1 MTTTY
6 KGSLLP
12 ETAVTLIE
20 RELARFLAVAFQKR
34 LKGPGGAQST
44 PSIDVLRTFP
54 RKIIFDNALR
64 FVDSVGKTY
73 RFDSY
78 DGRADEGLLVVAPND
93 STGLGRWLQEGADQE
108 QRGSPHDGVRE
119 AAKRLD
125 KYALQRSGFAEMVRI
140 WEGEYDEEAIAE
152 LFSKKPM
159 FVVVPSGSS
168 REAKSLVPGT
178 YYLERFRFRV
188 WSVSQ
193 SLRKGPAGLL
203 GLGFGLDGV
212 DPGLNFMVGCVKR
225 ALAGSTLGLRGVLSC
240 EIGDEEVVAHDLANR
255 VFVNAL
261 EVIVSATLHLPD
273 DDLVPLSQV
282 TTETQLSARSAEPD
296 LDLRNY
302 VATGCHPNRTGPL
315 LATIRGGV
323 AYINGVMVS
332 AIPVRLSMPPSSD
345 VYRDLLPNGS
355 FVVQSVPIASAPP
368 AIPATAMRVGRTQT
382 DAAGITSDVFLCS
395 TMVDF
400 VGPDIIPKE

>member
-6 KGSLLP
+6 KGSLVP

-34 LKGPGGAQST
+34 LKGPGGAQNT
-44 PSIDVLRTFP
+44 ASIEVLRAFP
-54 RKIIFDNALR
+54 RKIIADNALR
-64 FVDSVGKTY
+64 FVESIGKTY
-73 RFDSY
+73 RFDAY
-78 DGRADEGLLVVAPND
+78 DSRPDDGLLVVAPSD
-93 STGLGRWLQEGADQE
+93 GTGLGRWVQEGATPE
-108 QRGSPHDGVRE
+108 QRRSPHDGIRE

-125 KYALQRSGFAEMVRI
+125 RYALQRSGFAETVRI

-152 LFSKKPM
+152 LFAKKPI

-178 YYLERFRFRV
+178 YYLERYRFRI
-188 WSVSQ
+188 WAVSQ

-203 GLGFGLDGV
+203 GLGYPLDGG
-212 DPGLNFMVGCVKR
+212 DPGLNYMIGCIKR
-225 ALAGSTLGLRGVLSC
+225 GLAGSTLGLLGVLSC

-261 EVIVSATLHLPD
+261 DVVVSATLHLPD

-282 TTETQLSARSAEPD
+282 TTETRLSARSAEPE

-323 AYINGVMVS
+323 AYINGAMVE
-332 AIPVRLSMPPSSD
+332 AIPQRLTMPPSSD
-345 VYRDLLPNGS
+345 VYRDLLPNGV
-355 FVVQSVPIASAPP
+355 FVVQSVPIAAAPP
-368 AIPATAMRVGRTQT
+368 VIPATAMRVGRTQT
-382 DAAGITSDVFLCS
+382 DAAGITSDIFLCS

-400 VGPDIIPKE
+400 VGPDFIPKE